1 MKRLLPLLLT
11 LTLSATAFG
20 QQTSSACPP
29 GSTIAG
35 FPDQARATQDA
46 CQQAIDLFQ
55 LMAPQL
61 GIAITGGNATLGQGG
76 TLGGLGHFVVE
87 LRGNA
92 LAGTVPQIQTP
103 STNGAQA
110 RTNYPTKTQFLGLP
124 SVDGSL
130 GIFKGLPLGLTNV
143 GGVDLLLSA
152 FYAPKVSTNNVSVD
166 PDSPL
171 KIGYGVRIG
180 ALQESLLLPGVSFT
194 YFKRDL
200 PKTTI
205 VGKSGNDSL
214 IIRGLEDNTTAW
226 RLVASKSLILFSVAA
241 GVGQDKYDAKTGA
254 QGVVTGTFGPLTN
267 PRSAV
272 IPLSQKLTRT
282 NYFADV
288 SLNMLLA
295 KIVGEIGMVSG
306 GNITTYNQFD
316 SAPDKSRIY
325 GSLGVR
331 IGF

>member
-1 MKRLLPLLLT
+1 MKRLLVLF
-11 LTLSATAFG
+11 LSFG
-20 QQTSSACPP
+20 FSASALAQTSSACPP
-29 GSTIAG
+29 GGTIAG
-35 FPDQARATQDA
+35 FPDRDRATQDA

-61 GIAITGGNATLGQGG
+61 GVSITGGNATLGQGG

-87 LRGNA
+87 LRANGLLGN
-92 LAGTVPQIQTP
+92 VPQLQTP
-103 STNGAQA
+103 STNGAVQ
-110 RTNYPTKTQFLGLP
+110 RPNYPTKTQILGLP
-124 SVDGSL
+124 SADASI
-130 GIFKGLPLGLTNV
+130 GIFKGIPLPLTNV

-152 FYAPKVSTNNVSVD
+152 FYVPNVTADNVTVS

-180 ALQESLLLPGVSFT
+180 ALQESLLTPGVSLT
-194 YFKRDL
+194 YMKRDL
-200 PKTTI
+200 PTTTI
-205 VGKSGNDSL
+205 TGASGGDSL
-214 IIRGLEDNTTAW
+214 VVRNLQDNTTSW
-226 RLVASKSLILFSVAA
+226 RLVASKSLILFSLAA
-241 GVGQDKYDAKTGA
+241 GVGQDKYDAKTSV
-254 QGVVTGTFGPLTN
+254 QGVVQGTFGTFTN

-272 IPLSQKLTRT
+272 IPLEQKLTRT

-306 GNITTYNQFD
+306 GTIPTGLNKFD
-316 SAPDKSRIY
+316 SAPDKSRLY
-325 GSLGVR
+325 GSVGVR